1 MIDFKKR
8 LEEEDRL
15 NGRGCLNADQEI
27 EKELG
32 ISNKKRKRISTS
44 LTIVLVVSLIF
55 SGKVIMSS
63 TGATAWIE
71 NNTFF
76 GKIKHLSPSAEKQ
89 LKGEENDRINIM
101 LLGMGGEGHDGGQL
115 TDTMILA
122 SIKPSTK
129 EAALISFPRDM
140 VSPVSNWRKINSIHA
155 YAEQSEE
162 GSGGPKT
169 IEAMGKL
176 LETPIDYYVSIN
188 FDGFADIIDE
198 LGGIEIEVEN
208 TFDDY
213 SYPAKGQEDNP
224 NYYARYEH
232 LHFDAGKQ
240 TMNGETALKY
250 ARSRHAYGI
259 EGSDFARAKRQQ
271 LVLEAVKNKLLSS
284 STLLN
289 PVTVTKLINKFS
301 QNVSTNLEIWEI
313 LKLWDIAKNVDRSKM
328 QNKVLS
334 DAPDNYLISSTGED
348 GAYILVP
355 RSGSFSS
362 IQKMVADIFPS
373 NQTDNESGENNGT
386 KETKKEKTVKPEY
399 IKENASVAVFNGTWI
414 VGLAGRKAATAKES
428 GFTIKETGNA
438 PERNYSQTIV
448 YDLSNGEKSAALKV
462 LKNITNAEE
471 YSSWPD
477 WVEEYKTASSGPDFI
492 LILGTDAEEK
502 Y

>member
-15 NGRGCLNADQEI
+15 NSHGCLDT
-27 EKELG
+27 EKVVEAELG
-32 ISNKKRKRISTS
+32 ISNKKRRRISTS
-44 LTIVLVVSLIF
+44 LTLVIVISLIF
-55 SGKVIMSS
+55 SGRVIMSS

-76 GKIKHLSPSAEKQ
+76 GKIKHLAPSMEKQ
-89 LKGEENDRINIM
+89 LKGESEDRINVM
-101 LLGMGGEGHDGGQL
+101 LLGMGGEGHEGGQL

-129 EAALISFPRDM
+129 EASLISFPRDM

-155 YAEQSEE
+155 YAEKAEE
-162 GSGGPKT
+162 GSGGTKT
-169 IEAMGKL
+169 IEAMGEL
-176 LETPIDYYVSIN
+176 LDTPINYYVSID

-213 SYPAKGQEDNP
+213 TYPAAGQQDNP

-240 TMNGETALKY
+240 TMNGTTALKY

-289 PVTVTKLINKFS
+289 PITVAKLVNKFS
-301 QNVSTNLEIWEI
+301 QNISTNLEVWEM
-313 LKLWDIAKNVDRSKM
+313 LKLWDLAKNIDRSKM

-362 IQKMVADIFPS
+362 I
-373 NQTDNESGENNGT
+373 
-386 KETKKEKTVKPEY
+386 KEMIANVFATSITSEDSSSSETEEEPKKIER
-399 IKENASVAVFNGTWI
+399 ISDDASLAIFNGTW
-414 VGLAGRKAATAKES
+414 VSGLAGRKAATAKES
-428 GFTIKETGNA
+428 GFTILKTANA
-438 PERNYSQTIV
+438 PERNYNQTIV
-448 YDLSNGEKSAALKV
+448 YDLTEGDKNSELKT
-462 LKNITNAEE
+462 LKKITKAEE

-477 WVEEYKTASSGPDFI
+477 WVEEYKNASSAPDFI
-492 LILGTDAEEK
+492 LILGTDAEEQ